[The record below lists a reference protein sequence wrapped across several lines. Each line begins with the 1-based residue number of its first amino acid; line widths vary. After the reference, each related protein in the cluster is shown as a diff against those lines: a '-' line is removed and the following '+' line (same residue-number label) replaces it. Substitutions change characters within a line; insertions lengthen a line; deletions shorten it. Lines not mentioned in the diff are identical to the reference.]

1 MLRPR
6 RLASCDLRGEWA
18 RVSVPT
24 TLVDADVRA
33 NVPRARWA
41 GRGGA
46 SVGVGS
52 EVHPR
57 PRPTPSCCCCCCC
70 CCRCRLTESH
80 TFPLS
85 DFLAGPKDSGR
96 RLLFFGEKASEPAR
110 KHSGPRIAR
119 KPYCSRKA
127 EIPPSALAQLDR
139 RFDHPTDRRTDRRMG
154 AQHSTAATHSVAHR
168 SDYPLSPLPR
178 LGSALGLLGRRVFDS
193 SVAARTQESV
203 AEAAAALSSTQ
214 QHPAR
219 NSPTLS
225 PLSRRPHTLPEE
237 RKSDAI
243 RVRLST
249 SSFHLHPI
257 PIPIHTPPASSSS
270 SPPTPRVSSTTSA
283 DLNPSAS
290 SRLITNAASPCFRLA
305 CPPIH
310 RRRAALPLARSCG
323 PPHLRPAHAVSVYLA
338 TPPNLQH
345 MHFRF
350 S

>member
-1 MLRPR
+1 MPR
-6 RLASCDLRGEWA
+6 RQA
-18 RVSVPT
+18 RVGWERSMVVMLCSVAT
-24 TLVDADVRA
+24 AHAAVEIAASSRMNASAVRHEID
-33 NVPRARWA
+33 RILDRTQ
-41 GRGGA
+41 RSGA
-46 SVGVGS
+46 YTGVS
-52 EVHPR
+52 
-57 PRPTPSCCCCCCC
+57 
-70 CCRCRLTESH
+70 
-80 TFPLS
+80 
-85 DFLAGPKDSGR
+85 R
-96 RLLFFGEKASEPAR
+96 RS
-110 KHSGPRIAR
+110 
-119 KPYCSRKA
+119 CSR
-127 EIPPSALAQLDR
+127 
-139 RFDHPTDRRTDRRMG
+139 
-154 AQHSTAATHSVAHR
+154 
-168 SDYPLSPLPR
+168 
-178 LGSALGLLGRRVFDS
+178 
-193 SVAARTQESV
+193 
-203 AEAAAALSSTQ
+203 TQ